1 MYKYLLIT
9 IFFMA
14 ISPYAG
20 KAAALAAAKTAA
32 AAPVTFA
39 PATTGPYTL
48 QNAQAQ

>member
-20 KAAALAAAKTAA
+20 KAAAKAAAS
-32 AAPVTFA
+32 APATFA
-39 PATTGPYTL
+39 PATT
-48 QNAQAQ
+48 

>member
-20 KAAALAAAKTAA
+20 KAAAKVAAAS
-32 AAPVTFA
+32 APATFA